1 MAELRILAAAEE
13 EYGAAAR
20 WYADRSPTAA
30 DGFTKAVEAVFQRI
44 IDRPEWGA
52 LCDTMHRQM
61 IVSGYPY
68 SIVYRR
74 IGGDQLLIVAVAHA
88 SRKPGYWMHRE
99 KEEADRRA
107 AELEKSA

>member
-1 MAELRILAAAEE
+1 MAELRILA
-13 EYGAAAR
+13 
-20 WYADRSPTAA
+20 AA